1 MGERR
6 DQGLHSQGRKVGQ
19 LGLSVSLGG
28 LHSNADHMV
37 TSLSGLSV
45 CLFSSIQLARERS
58 KRLTSAT

>member
-28 LHSNADHMV
+28 LRNADHMV